1 MLRPARSVSAVA
13 SLASVLLLAA
23 CATES
28 TPSSAGS
35 SSSATS
41 ADACAAS
48 TLRLVTPGT
57 LTIGTDKPAYPP
69 YFVDDTPNNGKGFE
83 SAVAYAVASRMGFT
97 KDQVKWTVVPFDS
110 SYAPGEKKFD
120 FDINQISITDKRKA
134 AVDFSTPY
142 FTVPQAV
149 LTLNTSKFANATS
162 IADLKDAKLGAQ
174 VGTTSLAFI
183 NNTIA
188 PTQQAQVFNDTAG
201 AKSSLSNGTL
211 DAIVVDL
218 PTAFYISA
226 AEIDG
231 SKVVGQFA
239 VDPSADTWGLLF
251 GKGSPLVGCANQAL
265 AQLASSGDLAKIT
278 AQWLSTDVKVPVLQ

>member
-1 MLRPARSVSAVA
+1 
-13 SLASVLLLAA
+13 
-23 CATES
+23 
-28 TPSSAGS
+28 
-35 SSSATS
+35 
-41 ADACAAS
+41 
-48 TLRLVTPGT
+48 
-57 LTIGTDKPAYPP
+57 
-69 YFVDDTPNNGKGFE
+69 
-83 SAVAYAVASRMGFT
+83 MGFT

-251 GKGSPLVGCANQAL
+251 GKGSTLVGCANQAL